1 MFVSLD
7 TNVLVYAENVNGAA
21 KKRAAIDLLE
31 RLPPESTL
39 IGAQALAELFSV
51 LVRKARWS
59 RERARDAVASWSLS
73 YPVIETSAS
82 VVLLAAEL
90 TVRHQLG
97 WWDAVILST
106 AAESRCRVLLSE
118 DLQDGFIWSG
128 VTVVNPFAARRHPL
142 LDAVLR

>member
-1 MFVSLD
+1 
-7 TNVLVYAENVNGAA
+7 
-21 KKRAAIDLLE
+21 
-31 RLPPESTL
+31 
-39 IGAQALAELFSV
+39 
-51 LVRKARWS
+51 
-59 RERARDAVASWSLS
+59 VASWSLS

-90 TVRHQLG
+90 TVRDQLG